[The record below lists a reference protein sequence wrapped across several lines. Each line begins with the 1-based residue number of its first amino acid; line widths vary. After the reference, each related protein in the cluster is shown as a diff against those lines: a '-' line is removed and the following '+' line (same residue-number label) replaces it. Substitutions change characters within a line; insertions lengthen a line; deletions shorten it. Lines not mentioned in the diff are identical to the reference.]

1 MLNNA
6 VLVVQC
12 LMKAGG
18 SSGYQPVTT
27 CGSCAVVA
35 KKIKNIIS
43 CELHFDLLSVC
54 AGRGGSVKHKGCVAL
69 GFFTLMTADNILDF
83 KESYKT

>member
-1 MLNNA
+1 MS
-6 VLVVQC
+6 
-12 LMKAGG
+12 AGG

-27 CGSCAVVA
+27 CGSAA
-35 KKIKNIIS
+35 AAAAAAEKIRYIIS

-83 KESYKT
+83 IKESYKT